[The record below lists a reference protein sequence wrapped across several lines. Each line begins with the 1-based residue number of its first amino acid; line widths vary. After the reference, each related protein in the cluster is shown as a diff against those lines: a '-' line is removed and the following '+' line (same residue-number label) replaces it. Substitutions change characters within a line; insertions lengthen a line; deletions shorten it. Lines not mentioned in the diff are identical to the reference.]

1 MNHFTL
7 ISDYKDTAIYRQS
20 FNQLA
25 RDTFGIDF
33 ERWYRDGH
41 WNDRYICYS
50 YVDGDRVVAN
60 VSVNKMDLI
69 LEGQKTKAL
78 QIGTVMTHPAYQ
90 RRGLSKK
97 LMQVILDT
105 YTSEYTLIYLFAH
118 PGAVDF
124 YPRFEFKTL
133 PETQFTLK
141 VNIGK
146 ATPGKVRKLEPSQSA
161 DRRIIERLIAERRP
175 VSSIF
180 GVEHAEHILS
190 FYAYNVLQDAW
201 YYFVEGDMILKQENT
216 ILHLY
221 DMIGKNNV
229 DFDLLA
235 RNIAQDETRNIL
247 FYFTPDLLNIRP
259 DASGKHNADSFFIK
273 PATMH
278 IGSQFTYPV
287 TAPA

>member
-1 MNHFTL
+1 
-7 ISDYKDTAIYRQS
+7 
-20 FNQLA
+20 
-25 RDTFGIDF
+25 
-33 ERWYRDGH
+33 
-41 WNDRYICYS
+41 
-50 YVDGDRVVAN
+50 VDGDWVIAN

-69 LEGQKTKAL
+69 LEGQKKKAL

-90 RRGLSKK
+90 RKGLSKE

-105 YTSEYTLIYLFAH
+105 YTSEYDLIYLFAH

-124 YPRFEFKTL
+124 YPRFGFKTL

-161 DRRIIERLIAERRP
+161 DRRIIDRLISKRMP
-175 VSSIF
+175 VSSVF

-190 FYAYNVLQDAW
+190 FYTYNILHDAW
-201 YYFVEGDMILKQENT
+201 YYFAERDVILIYKQENT

-221 DMIGKNNV
+221 DMIGKNNI
-229 DFDLLA
+229 DFDLLV
-235 RNIAQDETRNIL
+235 RNIAQEETKNII
-247 FYFTPDLLNIRP
+247 FYFTPDLLNIRS
-259 DASGKHNADSFFIK
+259 DASDKHNADSFFIK

-287 TAPA
+287 TAQA